1 MDGKEVSGCLGL
13 CLSVVPHF
21 QTQGVGTWPAAH
33 VTPFPQPYLWTE
45 GRKTRKKPVKQAG
58 VTPILPEVGPG
69 VTLLLIK
76 WHLMERNRG
85 DRGPSAESLG
95 SLASSLPV
103 WGCTSAQLCPA
114 RILAPQLS
122 RHHSSGVP
130 LTGPADEVVARSLG
144 PSSKNLV
151 LAQAQLPAQ
160 DSSSSR
166 L

>member
-1 MDGKEVSGCLGL
+1 M
-13 CLSVVPHF
+13 
-21 QTQGVGTWPAAH
+21 
-33 VTPFPQPYLWTE
+33 
-45 GRKTRKKPVKQAG
+45 KQAG
-58 VTPILPEVGPG
+58 VTPILPEVGPE

-114 RILAPQLS
+114 RVLAPQLS

-151 LAQAQLPAQ
+151 LALAQAQLPAQ